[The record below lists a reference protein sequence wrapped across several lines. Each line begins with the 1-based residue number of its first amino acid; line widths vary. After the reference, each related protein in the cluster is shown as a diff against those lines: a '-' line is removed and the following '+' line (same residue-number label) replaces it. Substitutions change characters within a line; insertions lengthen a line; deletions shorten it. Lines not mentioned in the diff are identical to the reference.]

1 VFLEQRFNVKRRVAG
16 SAIDQHRV
24 QKRPHDAVPCLIVS
38 HFIYLNDLILNG
50 TL

>member
-1 VFLEQRFNVKRRVAG
+1 VFLEQRFNVNRRVAR

-38 HFIYLNDLILNG
+38 LALYLLII
-50 TL
+50 